1 MKTFLQSSR
10 RHIVKWGVTV
20 AGLTCVVATA
30 GAQMPDLNQIAP
42 YSPQFKVVGGL
53 RIAGSELKG
62 NIELLAQGFK
72 KFHPDSV
79 VSTNFVTSSE
89 GALGMM
95 YAGVSDIA
103 PMGDDA
109 KITDQMP
116 FYNTFRYV
124 PTEISI
130 ATGGYDQ
137 RGTLFAWAIV
147 VNKDNPI
154 AKLSMD
160 QLDRIFGS
168 ERTGGWEVGA
178 DANNNLLYTAKYAR
192 GADRNIRKWGQLGVK
207 GAWAN
212 REIQTYGY
220 VAPGFAVNFER
231 KVMHWSTKWN
241 ANFKEYV
248 EEKEATTDADG
259 KAVIS
264 ERMLEEISKDKFGI
278 GWAALMHVN
287 GTCVNPT
294 DGGKCPS
301 YAGVKVLAISPG
313 SSNAAVELT
322 ADNVMNRSYPLS
334 RDAYIYVNR
343 APGRPLDPKVREFM
357 RFVLSREGQQ
367 IIAKARIYTPLPA
380 SYIQEQL
387 KKLD

>member
-1 MKTFLQSSR
+1 M
-10 RHIVKWGVTV
+10 
-20 AGLTCVVATA
+20 
-30 GAQMPDLNQIAP
+30 
-42 YSPQFKVVGGL
+42 
-53 RIAGSELKG
+53 
-62 NIELLAQGFK
+62 ELLATGFK
-72 KFHPDSV
+72 NFHPDSV
-79 VSTNFVTSSE
+79 ISANFVTSSE

-168 ERTGGWEVGA
+168 ERTGGWEVGQG
-178 DANNNLLYTAKYAR
+178 ANNNLLFTAKYAR
-192 GADRNIRKWGQLGVK
+192 GADSNIRKWGQLGIK

-241 ANFKEYV
+241 ANYKEYV
-248 EEKEATTDADG
+248 EEKEATT
-259 KAVIS
+259 
-264 ERMLEEISKDKFGI
+264 R
-278 GWAALMHVN
+278 
-287 GTCVNPT
+287 
-294 DGGKCPS
+294 
-301 YAGVKVLAISPG
+301 
-313 SSNAAVELT
+313 
-322 ADNVMNRSYPLS
+322 R
-334 RDAYIYVNR
+334 
-343 APGRPLDPKVREFM
+343 
-357 RFVLSREGQQ
+357 
-367 IIAKARIYTPLPA
+367 
-380 SYIQEQL
+380 
-387 KKLD
+387 